1 MEDGELPRSPSPSS
15 DSRSDYGAATE
26 TTYLIDKVP
35 PSSSPPPYTSTADG
49 EVNIDEE
56 ELKHIV
62 TRSYPARWY
71 VLFVYCL
78 HLASNITVWITTSPI
93 SDITACYYGVSLWW
107 INAVSWTFMLTYVLF
122 FLPVARFLDSYGL
135 RATAIVA
142 GCINAIGCWLRYAG
156 SGTALL
162 DMRITRLLRLTI
174 ISSYIIRS

>member
-71 VLFVYCL
+71 VLLVYCL

-156 SGTALL
+156 SGTALSL
-162 DMRITRLLRLTI
+162 
-174 ISSYIIRS
+174 SSGYYS